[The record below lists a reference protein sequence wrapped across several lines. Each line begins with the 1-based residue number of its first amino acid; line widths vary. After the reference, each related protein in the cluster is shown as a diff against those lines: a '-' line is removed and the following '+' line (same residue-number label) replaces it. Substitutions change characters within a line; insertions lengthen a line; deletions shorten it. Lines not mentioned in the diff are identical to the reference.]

1 MYPANTRRLLSSAA
15 VLIDQ
20 LSGRAAHTGWF
31 IELRGRSLKRS
42 RLVMLVLFD

>member
-31 IELRGRSLKRS
+31 IELRGRSLKR